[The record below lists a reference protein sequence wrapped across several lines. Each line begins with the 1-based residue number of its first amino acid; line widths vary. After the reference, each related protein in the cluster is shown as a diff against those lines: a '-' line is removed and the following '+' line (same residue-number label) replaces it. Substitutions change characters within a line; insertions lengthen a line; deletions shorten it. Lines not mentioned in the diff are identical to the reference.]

1 MEPKPTR
8 SEYQEQARHI
18 RRLQGW
24 AFVTV
29 NLHLV
34 LAMAS
39 VGLSVWFLPKEKYDM
54 IREVLGLVIGYI
66 LASWKTHTEYT
77 VSSSAGSQ
85 RSNEA
90 LRQVVQSRGEQGE

>member
-1 MEPKPTR
+1 M
-8 SEYQEQARHI
+8 

-39 VGLSVWFLPKEKYDM
+39 IGISVGFLPKEKYDM
-54 IREVLGLVIGYI
+54 IREMLGLVVGYI

-85 RSNEA
+85 RSNET
-90 LRQVVQSRGEQGE
+90 LRQVVQATKPVEDVKP

>member
-1 MEPKPTR
+1 
-8 SEYQEQARHI
+8 
-18 RRLQGW
+18 
-24 AFVTV
+24 
-29 NLHLV
+29 
-34 LAMAS
+34 
-39 VGLSVWFLPKEKYDM
+39 M